1 MAKTTSKIIALALTG
16 VCASTSAHAAGW
28 QLNDFSVAGLGRAYA
43 GGGVVGDDYSAL
55 AYNPAGMTLG
65 GTGMQ
70 AGVSIIQLHSDV
82 TGEYPD
88 STGTVRHD
96 STNVDVTTEVPN
108 FFAQYKV
115 NDRVAV
121 GFGVYVPFGL
131 AIEYPK
137 DWIGTD
143 HGIDSELAVIDYST
157 AVAVKATDKLSLGLG
172 IFARNAKVDLT
183 SSKTIA
189 PGMKFENE
197 FDLEDW
203 GWGLHFGAMYE
214 FTKDTRLGVSYRS
227 RSQHQIKGDFDLLK
241 GAPSSLGGQP
251 TGAGTYDATLPM
263 DAPEQVQLSGYH
275 KLNDKIALSAGA
287 KWTRWTRFNAL
298 TIHTSNPSPLAQVE
312 VAQRWKNAW
321 NVSLGM
327 DYYYSENWIFRTG
340 IGFDESPVPNS
351 HERTTAIADNDR
363 WEIAL
368 GASYKKRAWTFDM
381 GYMFLYLPH
390 YSVHN
395 DRHDLSGNPS
405 VAQIDARYHTT
416 AHVLGLQVQYSFD
429 ATP

>member
-16 VCASTSAHAAGW
+16 VCASTSANAAGW

-65 GTGMQ
+65 GTGVQ
-70 AGVSIIQLHSDV
+70 AGISVIQLHADV
-82 TGEYPD
+82 TGKYD
-88 STGTVRHD
+88 GKYD
-96 STNVDVTTEVPN
+96 STNVNVTTEVPN

-115 NDRVAV
+115 NDRVTV

-172 IFARNAKVDLT
+172 IFARNANVDLT
-183 SSKTIA
+183 SSTTLA
-189 PGMKFENE
+189 PGVKYENE
-197 FDLEDW
+197 FDLDDW
-203 GWGLHFGAMYE
+203 GWGLHVGAMYE
-214 FTKDTRLGVSYRS
+214 FTKNTRLGVSYRS
-227 RSQHQIKGDFDLLK
+227 RSQHKIKGDFDALK
-241 GAPSSLGGQP
+241 GSNIPSLSGRF
-251 TGAGTYDATLPM
+251 DAILPM

-275 KLNDKIALSAGA
+275 KLNDKIGLSAGA
-287 KWTRWTRFNAL
+287 KWTRWTRFDAL
-298 TIHTSNPSPLAQVE
+298 TIHTSHPTTQVE

-321 NVSLGM
+321 NFSLGM
-327 DYYYSENWIFRTG
+327 DYYHSENWTFRTG

-368 GASYKKRAWTFDM
+368 GASYKQNAWTFDM

-395 DRHDLSGNPS
+395 NRHNLNNQAPTTPTGPLP
-405 VAQIDARYHTT
+405 QIDARYHTT

>member
-16 VCASTSAHAAGW
+16 VCASTSANAAGW

-65 GTGMQ
+65 GTGVQ
-70 AGVSIIQLHSDV
+70 AGISVIQLHADV
-82 TGEYPD
+82 TGKYD
-88 STGTVRHD
+88 GKYD
-96 STNVDVTTEVPN
+96 STNVNVTTEVPN

-172 IFARNAKVDLT
+172 IFARNANVDLT
-183 SSKTIA
+183 SSMGT
-189 PGMKFENE
+189 FENE
-197 FDLEDW
+197 FDLDDW
-203 GWGLHFGAMYE
+203 GWGLHVGAMYE
-214 FTKDTRLGVSYRS
+214 FTKNTRLGVSYRS
-227 RSQHQIKGDFDLLK
+227 RSQHKIKGDFDFMK
-241 GAPSSLGGQP
+241 GAPAGAP
-251 TGAGTYDATLPM
+251 FHAGTYDATLPM

-275 KLNDKIALSAGA
+275 KLNDKIGLSAGA
-287 KWTRWTRFNAL
+287 KWTRWTRFDAL
-298 TIHTSNPSPLAQVE
+298 TINNARSSVE

-321 NVSLGM
+321 NFSLGM
-327 DYYYSENWIFRTG
+327 DYYHSENWTFRTG

-368 GASYKKRAWTFDM
+368 GASYKQNAWTFDM

-395 DRHDLSGNPS
+395 DRHNLSNQAPGNSFSPTGRLQ
-405 VAQIDARYHTT
+405 QIDARYHTT

>member
-16 VCASTSAHAAGW
+16 VCASTSANAAGW
-28 QLNDFSVAGLGRAYA
+28 QLSDYSVAGLGRAYA

-65 GTGMQ
+65 GTGVQ
-70 AGVSIIQLHSDV
+70 AGISVIQLHADV
-82 TGEYPD
+82 TGTYN
-88 STGTVRHD
+88 GQHD
-96 STNVDVTTEVPN
+96 STNVNVTTEVPN

-172 IFARNAKVDLT
+172 IFARNANVDLT
-183 SSKTIA
+183 SSTTLA
-189 PGMKFENE
+189 PGVKFENE
-197 FDLEDW
+197 FDLDDW
-203 GWGLHFGAMYE
+203 GWGLHVGAMYE
-214 FTKDTRLGVSYRS
+214 FTKNTRLGVSYRS
-227 RSQHQIKGDFDLLK
+227 RSQHQIKGDFDFLK
-241 GAPSSLGGQP
+241 GAPSSLGAQP
-251 TGAGTYDATLPM
+251 TGTGTYDAKLPM

-275 KLNDKIALSAGA
+275 KLNNKIGLSAGA
-287 KWTRWTRFNAL
+287 KWTRWTRFDAL
-298 TIHTSNPSPLAQVE
+298 TIHTSNPSSLAQVE

-321 NVSLGM
+321 NFSLGM
-327 DYYYSENWIFRTG
+327 DYYHSENWTFRTG

-368 GASYKKRAWTFDM
+368 GASYKQNAWTFDM

-395 DRHDLSGNPS
+395 NRHNLSNQQINPS
-405 VAQIDARYHTT
+405 IEQIDARYHTT

>member
-16 VCASTSAHAAGW
+16 VCASTSANAAGW

-65 GTGMQ
+65 GTGVQ
-70 AGVSIIQLHSDV
+70 AGISVIQLHADV
-82 TGEYPD
+82 TGKYD
-88 STGTVRHD
+88 GKYD
-96 STNVDVTTEVPN
+96 STNVNVTTEVPN

-172 IFARNAKVDLT
+172 IFARNANVDLT
-183 SSKTIA
+183 SSTTLPTGKV
-189 PGMKFENE
+189 ENE
-197 FDLEDW
+197 FDLDDW
-203 GWGLHFGAMYE
+203 GWGLHVGAMYE
-214 FTKDTRLGVSYRS
+214 FTKNTRLGVSYRS
-227 RSQHQIKGDFDLLK
+227 RSQHKIKGDFDFMK
-241 GAPSSLGGQP
+241 GVPAGAPYY
-251 TGAGTYDATLPM
+251 AGTYDATLPM

-275 KLNDKIALSAGA
+275 KLNDKIGLSAGA
-287 KWTRWTRFNAL
+287 KWTRWTRFDAL

-321 NVSLGM
+321 NFSLGM
-327 DYYYSENWIFRTG
+327 DYYHSENWTFRTG

-351 HERTTAIADNDR
+351 YERTTAIADNDR

-368 GASYKKRAWTFDM
+368 GASYKQNAWTFDM

-395 DRHDLSGNPS
+395 NRHNLSNQQINRS
-405 VAQIDARYHTT
+405 IKQIDARYHTT

>member
-16 VCASTSAHAAGW
+16 VCASTSANAAGW

-65 GTGMQ
+65 GTGVQ
-70 AGVSIIQLHSDV
+70 AGISVIQLHADV
-82 TGEYPD
+82 TGEYPAG
-88 STGTVRHD
+88 SGKRD
-96 STNVDVTTEVPN
+96 STNVNVTTEVPN

-172 IFARNAKVDLT
+172 IFARNANVDLT
-183 SSKTIA
+183 SSMGT
-189 PGMKFENE
+189 FENE
-197 FDLEDW
+197 FDLDDW
-203 GWGLHFGAMYE
+203 GWGLHVGAMYE
-214 FTKDTRLGVSYRS
+214 FTKNTRLGVSYRS
-227 RSQHQIKGDFDLLK
+227 RSQHKIKGDFDFMK
-241 GAPSSLGGQP
+241 GSPAAS
-251 TGAGTYDATLPM
+251 TYDATLPM

-275 KLNDKIALSAGA
+275 KLNDKIGLSAGA
-287 KWTRWTRFNAL
+287 KWTRWTRFDAL
-298 TIHTSNPSPLAQVE
+298 TINNARSSVE
-312 VAQRWKNAW
+312 VAQRWQNAW
-321 NVSLGM
+321 NFSLGM
-327 DYYYSENWIFRTG
+327 DYYHSENWTFRTG

-368 GASYKKRAWTFDM
+368 GASYKQNAWTFDM

-395 DRHDLSGNPS
+395 DRHNLSNQAPINPFS
-405 VAQIDARYHTT
+405 STGRLQQIDARYHTT

>member
-16 VCASTSAHAAGW
+16 VCASTSANAAGW

-65 GTGMQ
+65 GTGVQ
-70 AGVSIIQLHSDV
+70 AGISVIQLHADV
-82 TGEYPD
+82 TGKYD
-88 STGTVRHD
+88 GKYD
-96 STNVDVTTEVPN
+96 STNVNVTTEVPN

-172 IFARNAKVDLT
+172 IFARNANVDLT
-183 SSKTIA
+183 SSMGA
-189 PGMKFENE
+189 FENE
-197 FDLEDW
+197 FDLDDW
-203 GWGLHFGAMYE
+203 GWGLHVGAMYE
-214 FTKDTRLGVSYRS
+214 FTKNTRLGVSYRS
-227 RSQHQIKGDFDLLK
+227 RSQHKIKGDFDFMK
-241 GAPSSLGGQP
+241 GAPAGAP
-251 TGAGTYDATLPM
+251 FYAGTYDATLPM

-275 KLNDKIALSAGA
+275 KLNDKIGLSAGA
-287 KWTRWTRFNAL
+287 KWTRWTRFDAL
-298 TIHTSNPSPLAQVE
+298 TINNARSSVE

-321 NVSLGM
+321 NFSLGM
-327 DYYYSENWIFRTG
+327 DYYHSENWTFRTG

-351 HERTTAIADNDR
+351 YERTTAIADNDR

-368 GASYKKRAWTFDM
+368 GASYKQNAWTFDM

-395 DRHDLSGNPS
+395 NRHNLSNQAPSNPFS
-405 VAQIDARYHTT
+405 PTGRLQQIDARYHTT

>member
-16 VCASTSAHAAGW
+16 VCASTSANAAGW
-28 QLNDFSVAGLGRAYA
+28 QLNDYSVAGLGRAYA

-65 GTGMQ
+65 GTGVQ
-70 AGVSIIQLHSDV
+70 AGISVIQLHADV
-82 TGEYPD
+82 TGTYPAG
-88 STGTVRHD
+88 SNNHD
-96 STNVDVTTEVPN
+96 STNVNVTTEVPN

-172 IFARNAKVDLT
+172 IFARNANVDLT
-183 SSKTIA
+183 SSMTIPSGPVA
-189 PGMKFENE
+189 GKYENE
-197 FDLEDW
+197 FDLDDW
-203 GWGLHFGAMYE
+203 GWGLHVGAMYE
-214 FTKDTRLGVSYRS
+214 FTKNTRLGVSYRS
-227 RSQHQIKGDFDLLK
+227 RSQHQIKGDFDYMK
-241 GAPSSLGGQP
+241 GAPGI
-251 TGAGTYDATLPM
+251 AGTYDATLPM

-275 KLNDKIALSAGA
+275 KLNDKIGLSAGA
-287 KWTRWTRFNAL
+287 KWTRWTRFDAL
-298 TIHTSNPSPLAQVE
+298 VIKNSASPVE
-312 VAQRWKNAW
+312 VAQRWQNAW
-321 NVSLGM
+321 NFSLGM
-327 DYYYSENWIFRTG
+327 DYYHSENWTFRTG

-351 HERTTAIADNDR
+351 YERTTAIADNDR

-368 GASYKKRAWTFDM
+368 GASYKKSAWTFDM

-390 YSVHN
+390 YKVRN
-395 DRHDLSGNPS
+395 DRHNLNNVQTNPLL
-405 VAQIDARYHTT
+405 QPIDARYHTT

>member
-16 VCASTSAHAAGW
+16 VCASTSANAAGW

-65 GTGMQ
+65 GTGVQ
-70 AGVSIIQLHSDV
+70 AGISVIQLHADV
-82 TGEYPD
+82 TGTYD
-88 STGTVRHD
+88 SQHD
-96 STNVDVTTEVPN
+96 STNVNVTTEVPN

-172 IFARNAKVDLT
+172 IFARNANVDLT
-183 SSKTIA
+183 SSTTLA
-189 PGMKFENE
+189 PGVKYENE
-197 FDLEDW
+197 FDLDDW
-203 GWGLHFGAMYE
+203 GWGLHVGAMYE
-214 FTKDTRLGVSYRS
+214 FTKNTRLGVSYRS
-227 RSQHQIKGDFDLLK
+227 RSQHKIKGDFDALK
-241 GAPSSLGGQP
+241 GSNIPSLSGRF
-251 TGAGTYDATLPM
+251 DAILPM

-275 KLNDKIALSAGA
+275 KLNDKIGLSAGA
-287 KWTRWTRFNAL
+287 KWTRWTRFDAL
-298 TIHTSNPSPLAQVE
+298 TIHTSHPRTQVE

-321 NVSLGM
+321 NFSLGM
-327 DYYYSENWIFRTG
+327 DYYHSENWTFRTG

-368 GASYKKRAWTFDM
+368 GASYKKSAWTFDM

-395 DRHDLSGNPS
+395 NRHNLAGQAPQTNGVDLP
-405 VAQIDARYHTT
+405 QIDARYHTT

>member
-1 MAKTTSKIIALALTG
+1 MANTTSKIFALALTG
-16 VCASTSAHAAGW
+16 VCASTSANAAGW
-28 QLNDFSVAGLGRAYA
+28 QLSDYSVAGLGRAYA

-65 GTGMQ
+65 GSGVQ
-70 AGVSIIQLHSDV
+70 AGISVIQLHSDV
-82 TGEYPD
+82 TGQYN
-88 STGTVRHD
+88 GQHD
-96 STNVDVTTEVPN
+96 STNVNVTTEVPN

-172 IFARNAKVDLT
+172 IFARNANVDLT
-183 SSKTIA
+183 SSYANT
-189 PGMKFENE
+189 FENE

-203 GWGLHFGAMYE
+203 GWGLHVGAMYE
-214 FTKDTRLGVSYRS
+214 FTKNTRLGVSYRS
-227 RSQHQIKGDFDLLK
+227 RSQHQIKGDFDALK
-241 GAPSSLGGQP
+241 NSGLPVVSGRF
-251 TGAGTYDATLPM
+251 DATLPM

-275 KLNDKIALSAGA
+275 KLNDKIGLSAGA

-298 TIHTSNPSPLAQVE
+298 TIHTTHPTTQVE

-321 NVSLGM
+321 NVSVGM
-327 DYYYSENWIFRTG
+327 DYTYSENWTFRTG

-368 GASYKKRAWTFDM
+368 GASYKKSAWTFDM

-390 YSVHN
+390 YKVRN
-395 DRHDLSGNPS
+395 DRHNLNNVAS
-405 VAQIDARYHTT
+405 VAPIEANYHTT

>member
-16 VCASTSAHAAGW
+16 VCASTSANAAGW

-65 GTGMQ
+65 GTGVQ
-70 AGVSIIQLHSDV
+70 AGISVIQLHSDV
-82 TGEYPD
+82 TGVYKGE
-88 STGTVRHD
+88 HD
-96 STNVDVTTEVPN
+96 STNVNVTTEVPN

-172 IFARNAKVDLT
+172 IFARNANVDLT
-183 SSKTIA
+183 SSTTLA
-189 PGMKFENE
+189 PGVKYENE
-197 FDLEDW
+197 FDLDDW
-203 GWGLHFGAMYE
+203 GWGLHVGAMYE
-214 FTKDTRLGVSYRS
+214 FTKNTRLGVSYRS
-227 RSQHQIKGDFDLLK
+227 RSQHKIKGDFDALK
-241 GAPSSLGGQP
+241 GSNIPSLSGRF
-251 TGAGTYDATLPM
+251 DAILPM

-275 KLNDKIALSAGA
+275 KLNDKIGLSAGA
-287 KWTRWTRFNAL
+287 KWTRWTRFDAL
-298 TIHTSNPSPLAQVE
+298 TIHTSHPTTQVE

-321 NVSLGM
+321 NFSLGM
-327 DYYYSENWIFRTG
+327 DYYHSENWTFRTG

-368 GASYKKRAWTFDM
+368 GASYKKSAWTFDM

-395 DRHDLSGNPS
+395 DRHDLNNNPS
-405 VAQIDARYHTT
+405 VAPIDARYHTT

>member
-16 VCASTSAHAAGW
+16 VCASTSANAAGW

-65 GTGMQ
+65 GTGVQ
-70 AGVSIIQLHSDV
+70 AGISVIQLHADV
-82 TGEYPD
+82 TGEYPAG
-88 STGTVRHD
+88 SGKRD
-96 STNVDVTTEVPN
+96 STNVNVTTEVPN

-172 IFARNAKVDLT
+172 IFARNANVDLT
-183 SSKTIA
+183 SSKTILA
-189 PGMKFENE
+189 GPPGYPFSGKFENE
-197 FDLEDW
+197 FDLDDW
-203 GWGLHFGAMYE
+203 GWGLHVGAMYE
-214 FTKDTRLGVSYRS
+214 FTKNTRLGVSYRS
-227 RSQHQIKGDFDLLK
+227 RSQHKIKGDFDFMK
-241 GAPSSLGGQP
+241 GAPGV
-251 TGAGTYDATLPM
+251 AGTYDATLPM

-275 KLNDKIALSAGA
+275 KLNNKIGLSAGA
-287 KWTRWTRFNAL
+287 KWTRWTRFDAL

-321 NVSLGM
+321 NFSLGM
-327 DYYYSENWIFRTG
+327 DYYHSENWTFRTG

-368 GASYKKRAWTFDM
+368 GASYKQNAWTFDM

-395 DRHDLSGNPS
+395 DRHDLNNNPS
-405 VAQIDARYHTT
+405 VAPIDARYHTT

>member
-43 GGGVVGDDYSAL
+43 GGGIVGDDYSAL

-82 TGEYPD
+82 TGVYKGE
-88 STGTVRHD
+88 RD
-96 STNVDVTTEVPN
+96 STNVDVTTAVPN

-143 HGIDSELAVIDYST
+143 HGINSELAVIDYST

-172 IFARNAKVDLT
+172 IFARNAQVDLT
-183 SSKTIA
+183 SSYANT
-189 PGMKFENE
+189 FENE

-227 RSQHQIKGDFDLLK
+227 RSQHQIKGDFDFLK
-241 GAPSSLGGQP
+241 DSPRAM
-251 TGAGTYDATLPM
+251 TVDATLPM

-275 KLNDKIALSAGA
+275 KLNDKIGLSAGA

-298 TIHTSNPSPLAQVE
+298 TIHNPIAPVE
-312 VAQRWKNAW
+312 VAQRWQNAW
-321 NVSLGM
+321 NVSFGM
-327 DYYYSENWIFRTG
+327 DYYHSENWTFRTG

-351 HERTTAIADNDR
+351 RERTTAIADNDR

-368 GASYKKRAWTFDM
+368 GASYKKSAWTFDM

-395 DRHDLSGNPS
+395 NRHNLSGRPA

>member
-16 VCASTSAHAAGW
+16 VCASTSANAAGW

-65 GTGMQ
+65 GTGVQ
-70 AGVSIIQLHSDV
+70 AGISVIQLHADV
-82 TGEYPD
+82 TGEYPAG
-88 STGTVRHD
+88 SGKRD
-96 STNVDVTTEVPN
+96 STNVNVTTEVPN

-172 IFARNAKVDLT
+172 IFARNANVDLT
-183 SSKTIA
+183 SSTTHS
-189 PGMKFENE
+189 GMKFENE
-197 FDLEDW
+197 FDLDDW
-203 GWGLHFGAMYE
+203 GWGLHVGAMYE
-214 FTKDTRLGVSYRS
+214 FTKNTRLGVSYRS
-227 RSQHQIKGDFDLLK
+227 RSQHKIKGDFDFMK
-241 GAPSSLGGQP
+241 GAPRV
-251 TGAGTYDATLPM
+251 AGTYDATLPM

-275 KLNDKIALSAGA
+275 KLNDKIGLSAGA
-287 KWTRWTRFNAL
+287 KWTRWTRFDAL

-321 NVSLGM
+321 NFSLGM
-327 DYYYSENWIFRTG
+327 DYYHSENWTFRTG

-368 GASYKKRAWTFDM
+368 GASYKQNAWTFDM

-395 DRHDLSGNPS
+395 NRHNLSNQQINPS
-405 VAQIDARYHTT
+405 IKQIDARYHTT

>member
-16 VCASTSAHAAGW
+16 VCASTSANAAGW

-70 AGVSIIQLHSDV
+70 AGISVINLHSDV
-82 TGEYPD
+82 KGAYR
-88 STGTVRHD
+88 SGFYSGVAD
-96 STNVDVTTEVPN
+96 STNVDVTTAVPN

-143 HGIDSELAVIDYST
+143 HGINSELSVIDYST

-172 IFARNAKVDLT
+172 IFARNANVDLT

-189 PGMKFENE
+189 PGVKFENE

-203 GWGLHFGAMYE
+203 GWGLNVGAMYE
-214 FTKDTRLGVSYRS
+214 FTKNTRAGIAYRS
-227 RSQHQIKGDFDLLK
+227 RSQHQIKGDFDIMK
-241 GAPSSLGGQP
+241 GYLNKTVP
-251 TGAGTYDATLPM
+251 ATLPM
-263 DAPEQVQLSGYH
+263 DAPELVSLSAFH
-275 KLNDKIALSAGA
+275 KLNDKIGLSAGA
-287 KWTRWTRFNAL
+287 KWTRWTRFDAL
-298 TIHTSNPSPLAQVE
+298 RIKNFASPVE
-312 VAQRWKNAW
+312 VAQRWRNTW
-321 NVSLGM
+321 DVSIGM
-327 DYYYSENWIFRTG
+327 DYYHSENWTFRTG

-363 WEIAL
+363 WQIAL
-368 GASYKKRAWTFDM
+368 GASYKKSAWTFDM

-395 DRHDLSGNPS
+395 DRHNLNNVHS
-405 VAQIDARYHTT
+405 VDPIDAKYQTT

>member
-16 VCASTSAHAAGW
+16 VCASTSANAAGW

-65 GTGMQ
+65 GTGVQ
-70 AGVSIIQLHSDV
+70 AGISVIQLHADV
-82 TGEYPD
+82 TGEYPAG
-88 STGTVRHD
+88 SGKRD
-96 STNVDVTTEVPN
+96 STNVNVTTEVPN

-172 IFARNAKVDLT
+172 IFARNANVDLT
-183 SSKTIA
+183 SSTTLA
-189 PGMKFENE
+189 PGVKYENE
-197 FDLEDW
+197 FDLDDW
-203 GWGLHFGAMYE
+203 GWGLHVGAMYE
-214 FTKDTRLGVSYRS
+214 FTKNTRLGVSYRS
-227 RSQHQIKGDFDLLK
+227 RSQHKIKGDFDALK
-241 GAPSSLGGQP
+241 GSNIPSLSGRF
-251 TGAGTYDATLPM
+251 DAILPM

-275 KLNDKIALSAGA
+275 KLNDKIGLSAGA
-287 KWTRWTRFNAL
+287 KWTRWTRFDAL
-298 TIHTSNPSPLAQVE
+298 TIHTSHPTTQVE

-321 NVSLGM
+321 NFSLGM
-327 DYYYSENWIFRTG
+327 DYYHSENWTFRTG

-351 HERTTAIADNDR
+351 YERTTAIADNDR

-368 GASYKKRAWTFDM
+368 GASYKQNAWTFDM

-395 DRHDLSGNPS
+395 DRHNLAGTPPSGISP
-405 VAQIDARYHTT
+405 IDARYHTT

>member
-16 VCASTSAHAAGW
+16 VCASTSANAAGW

-65 GTGMQ
+65 GTGVQ
-70 AGVSIIQLHSDV
+70 AGISVIQLHADV
-82 TGEYPD
+82 TGEYPAG
-88 STGTVRHD
+88 SGKRD
-96 STNVDVTTEVPN
+96 STNVNVTTEVPN

-172 IFARNAKVDLT
+172 IFARNANVDLT
-183 SSKTIA
+183 SSTTLA
-189 PGMKFENE
+189 SGMKFENE
-197 FDLEDW
+197 FDLDDW
-203 GWGLHFGAMYE
+203 GWGLHVGAMYE
-214 FTKDTRLGVSYRS
+214 FTKNTRLGVSYRS
-227 RSQHQIKGDFDLLK
+227 RSQHKIKGDFDFLK
-241 GAPSSLGGQP
+241 GATGS
-251 TGAGTYDATLPM
+251 GAGTYDATLPM

-275 KLNDKIALSAGA
+275 KLNDKIGLSAGA
-287 KWTRWTRFNAL
+287 KWTRWTRFDAL

-321 NVSLGM
+321 NFSLGM
-327 DYYYSENWIFRTG
+327 DYYHSENWTFRTG

-368 GASYKKRAWTFDM
+368 GASYKQNAWTFDM

-395 DRHDLSGNPS
+395 NRHNLSNQQINPS
-405 VAQIDARYHTT
+405 IKQIDARYHTT

>member
-16 VCASTSAHAAGW
+16 VCASTSANAAGW

-65 GTGMQ
+65 GTGVQ
-70 AGVSIIQLHSDV
+70 AGISVIQLHADV
-82 TGEYPD
+82 TGEYPAG
-88 STGTVRHD
+88 SGKRD
-96 STNVDVTTEVPN
+96 STNVNVTTEVPN

-172 IFARNAKVDLT
+172 IFARNANVDLT
-183 SSKTIA
+183 SSMGT
-189 PGMKFENE
+189 FENE
-197 FDLEDW
+197 FDLDDW
-203 GWGLHFGAMYE
+203 GWGLHVGAMYE
-214 FTKDTRLGVSYRS
+214 FTKNTRLGVSYRS
-227 RSQHQIKGDFDLLK
+227 RSQHKIKGDFDFMK
-241 GAPSSLGGQP
+241 GSPAAS
-251 TGAGTYDATLPM
+251 TYDATLPM

-275 KLNDKIALSAGA
+275 KLNDKIGLSAGA
-287 KWTRWTRFNAL
+287 KWTRWTRFDAL
-298 TIHTSNPSPLAQVE
+298 TINNACSSVE
-312 VAQRWKNAW
+312 VAQRWQNAW
-321 NVSLGM
+321 NFSLGM
-327 DYYYSENWIFRTG
+327 DYYHSENWTFRTG

-368 GASYKKRAWTFDM
+368 GASYKQNAWTFDM

-395 DRHDLSGNPS
+395 DRHNLSNQAPINPFS
-405 VAQIDARYHTT
+405 STGRLQQIDARYHTT

>member
-1 MAKTTSKIIALALTG
+1 MANTTSKIFALALTG
-16 VCASTSAHAAGW
+16 VCASTSANAAGW
-28 QLNDFSVAGLGRAYA
+28 QLSDYSVAGLGRAYA

-65 GTGMQ
+65 GSGVQ
-70 AGVSIIQLHSDV
+70 AGVSVIQLHSDV
-82 TGEYPD
+82 TGEYPAG
-88 STGTVRHD
+88 SGKRD

-172 IFARNAKVDLT
+172 VFARNANVDLT
-183 SSKTIA
+183 SSMS
-189 PGMKFENE
+189 GFENE

-203 GWGLHFGAMYE
+203 GWGLHVGAMYE
-214 FTKDTRLGVSYRS
+214 FTKNTRLGVSYRS
-227 RSQHQIKGDFDLLK
+227 RSQHQIKGDFDFLK
-241 GAPSSLGGQP
+241 GASPALGGLASY
-251 TGAGTYDATLPM
+251 AGTYDAKLPM

-275 KLNDKIALSAGA
+275 KLNDKIGLSAGA
-287 KWTRWTRFNAL
+287 KWTRWNRFRAL
-298 TIHTSNPSPLAQVE
+298 VIKNPVSSVE
-312 VAQRWKNAW
+312 VSQRWQNAW
-321 NVSLGM
+321 NISVGM
-327 DYYYSENWIFRTG
+327 DYTYSENWTFRTG

-368 GASYKKRAWTFDM
+368 GASYKKSAWTFDM

-395 DRHDLSGNPS
+395 NRHNLNN
-405 VAQIDARYHTT
+405 VAANGGTLPQIDARYHTT

>member
-16 VCASTSAHAAGW
+16 VCASTSANAAGW

-65 GTGMQ
+65 GTGVQ
-70 AGVSIIQLHSDV
+70 AGISVIQLHADV
-82 TGEYPD
+82 TGEYPAG
-88 STGTVRHD
+88 SGKRD
-96 STNVDVTTEVPN
+96 STNVNVTTEVPN

-172 IFARNAKVDLT
+172 IFARNANVDLT
-183 SSKTIA
+183 SSTTLA
-189 PGMKFENE
+189 PGVKYENE
-197 FDLEDW
+197 FDLDDW
-203 GWGLHFGAMYE
+203 GWGLHVGAMYE
-214 FTKDTRLGVSYRS
+214 FTKNTRLGVSYRS
-227 RSQHQIKGDFDLLK
+227 RSQHKIKGDFDAMK
-241 GAPSSLGGQP
+241 GRGIP
-251 TGAGTYDATLPM
+251 TVGATLPM

-275 KLNDKIALSAGA
+275 KLNDKIGLSAGA
-287 KWTRWTRFNAL
+287 KWTRWTRFDAL
-298 TIHTSNPSPLAQVE
+298 TIHTSNPLVQVE

-321 NVSLGM
+321 NFSLGM
-327 DYYYSENWIFRTG
+327 DYYHSENWTFRTG

-351 HERTTAIADNDR
+351 YERTTAIADNDR

-368 GASYKKRAWTFDM
+368 GASYKQNAWTFDM

-395 DRHDLSGNPS
+395 DRHNLAGTPPSGISP
-405 VAQIDARYHTT
+405 IDARYHTT

>member
-16 VCASTSAHAAGW
+16 VCASTSANAAGW

-65 GTGMQ
+65 GTGVQ
-70 AGVSIIQLHSDV
+70 AGISVIQLHADV
-82 TGEYPD
+82 TGEYASGPLA
-88 STGTVRHD
+88 GRD
-96 STNVDVTTEVPN
+96 STNVNVTTEVPN

-172 IFARNAKVDLT
+172 IFARNANVDLT
-183 SSKTIA
+183 SSTTLPTGKV
-189 PGMKFENE
+189 ENE
-197 FDLEDW
+197 FDLDDW
-203 GWGLHFGAMYE
+203 GWGLHVGAMYE
-214 FTKDTRLGVSYRS
+214 FTKNTRLGVSYRS
-227 RSQHQIKGDFDLLK
+227 RSQHKIKGDFDFMK
-241 GAPSSLGGQP
+241 GASAGAPYY
-251 TGAGTYDATLPM
+251 AGTYDATLPM

-275 KLNDKIALSAGA
+275 KLNDKIGLSAGA

-298 TIHTSNPSPLAQVE
+298 TIHTTHPTTQVE
-312 VAQRWKNAW
+312 VAQRWKNTW
-321 NVSLGM
+321 NVSVGM
-327 DYYYSENWIFRTG
+327 DYTYSENWTFRTG

-368 GASYKKRAWTFDM
+368 GASYKQNAWTFDM

-395 DRHDLSGNPS
+395 DRHNLAGAPASGISP
-405 VAQIDARYHTT
+405 IDARYHTT

>member
-16 VCASTSAHAAGW
+16 VCASTSANAAGW

-65 GTGMQ
+65 GTGVQ
-70 AGVSIIQLHSDV
+70 AGISVIQLHADV
-82 TGEYPD
+82 TGEYPAG
-88 STGTVRHD
+88 SGKRD
-96 STNVDVTTEVPN
+96 STNVNVTTEVPN

-172 IFARNAKVDLT
+172 IFARNANVDLT
-183 SSKTIA
+183 SSTTLA

-197 FDLEDW
+197 FDLDDW
-203 GWGLHFGAMYE
+203 GWGLHVGAMYE
-214 FTKDTRLGVSYRS
+214 FTKNTRLGVSYRS
-227 RSQHQIKGDFDLLK
+227 RSQHQIKGDFDFLK
-241 GAPSSLGGQP
+241 GAS
-251 TGAGTYDATLPM
+251 TTYGAGTYDATLPM
-263 DAPEQVQLSGYH
+263 DAPEHVQLSGYH
-275 KLNDKIALSAGA
+275 KLNDKIGLSAGA
-287 KWTRWTRFNAL
+287 KWTRWTRFDAL

-321 NVSLGM
+321 NFSLGM
-327 DYYYSENWIFRTG
+327 DYYHSENWTFRTG

-368 GASYKKRAWTFDM
+368 GASYKQNAWTFDM

-395 DRHDLSGNPS
+395 NRHNLSNQQINPS
-405 VAQIDARYHTT
+405 IKQIDARYHTT

>member
-16 VCASTSAHAAGW
+16 VCASTSANAAGW

-65 GTGMQ
+65 GTGVQ
-70 AGVSIIQLHSDV
+70 AGISVIQLHSDV
-82 TGEYPD
+82 TGVYKGE
-88 STGTVRHD
+88 HD
-96 STNVDVTTEVPN
+96 STNVNVTTEVPN

-172 IFARNAKVDLT
+172 IFARNANVDLT
-183 SSKTIA
+183 SSTTLA
-189 PGMKFENE
+189 PGVKYENE
-197 FDLEDW
+197 FDLDDW
-203 GWGLHFGAMYE
+203 GWGLHVGAMYE
-214 FTKDTRLGVSYRS
+214 FTKNTRLGVSYRS
-227 RSQHQIKGDFDLLK
+227 RSQHKIKGDFDFLK
-241 GAPSSLGGQP
+241 GALPAS
-251 TGAGTYDATLPM
+251 GAGTYDATLPM

-275 KLNDKIALSAGA
+275 KLNDKIGLSAGA
-287 KWTRWTRFNAL
+287 KWTRWTRFDAL

-321 NVSLGM
+321 NFSLGM
-327 DYYYSENWIFRTG
+327 DYYHSENWTFRTG

-368 GASYKKRAWTFDM
+368 GASYKQNAWTFDM

-395 DRHDLSGNPS
+395 NRHNLSNQQINPS
-405 VAQIDARYHTT
+405 IKQIDARYHTT

>member
-16 VCASTSAHAAGW
+16 VCASTSANAAGW

-65 GTGMQ
+65 GTGVQ
-70 AGVSIIQLHSDV
+70 AGISVIQLHADV
-82 TGEYPD
+82 TGEYASGPFA
-88 STGTVRHD
+88 GRD
-96 STNVDVTTEVPN
+96 STNVNVTTEVPN

-172 IFARNAKVDLT
+172 IFARNANVDLT
-183 SSKTIA
+183 SSKTLA

-197 FDLEDW
+197 FDLDDW
-203 GWGLHFGAMYE
+203 GWGLHVGAMYE
-214 FTKDTRLGVSYRS
+214 FTKNTRLGVSYRS
-227 RSQHQIKGDFDLLK
+227 RSQHKIKGDFDFMK
-241 GAPSSLGGQP
+241 GAPGV
-251 TGAGTYDATLPM
+251 AGTYDATLPM

-275 KLNDKIALSAGA
+275 KLNDKIGLSAGA
-287 KWTRWTRFNAL
+287 KWTRWTRFDAL

-321 NVSLGM
+321 NFSLGM
-327 DYYYSENWIFRTG
+327 DYYHSENWTFRTG

-351 HERTTAIADNDR
+351 YERTTAIADNDR

-368 GASYKKRAWTFDM
+368 GASYKQNAWTFDM

-390 YSVHN
+390 FWS
-395 DRHDLSGNPS
+395 
-405 VAQIDARYHTT
+405 
-416 AHVLGLQVQYSFD
+416 
-429 ATP
+429 

>member
-16 VCASTSAHAAGW
+16 VCASTSANAAGW

-65 GTGMQ
+65 GTGVQ
-70 AGVSIIQLHSDV
+70 AGISVIQLHSDV
-82 TGEYPD
+82 TGVYKGE
-88 STGTVRHD
+88 HD
-96 STNVDVTTEVPN
+96 STNVNVTTEVPN

-172 IFARNAKVDLT
+172 IFARNANVDLT
-183 SSKTIA
+183 SSTTLPTGKV
-189 PGMKFENE
+189 ENE
-197 FDLEDW
+197 FDLDDW
-203 GWGLHFGAMYE
+203 GWGLHVGAMYE
-214 FTKDTRLGVSYRS
+214 FTKNTRLGVSYRS
-227 RSQHQIKGDFDLLK
+227 RSQHKIKGDFDYLK
-241 GAPSSLGGQP
+241 ASPLPYPYAEGS
-251 TGAGTYDATLPM
+251 TNATLPM

-275 KLNDKIALSAGA
+275 KLNDKIGLSAGA
-287 KWTRWTRFNAL
+287 KWTRWTRFDAL
-298 TIHTSNPSPLAQVE
+298 VINNSFKSVE

-321 NVSLGM
+321 NFSLGM
-327 DYYYSENWIFRTG
+327 DYYHSENWTFRTG

-351 HERTTAIADNDR
+351 YERTTAIADNDR

-368 GASYKKRAWTFDM
+368 GASYKQNAWTFDM

-395 DRHDLSGNPS
+395 DRHDLNNNPS
-405 VAQIDARYHTT
+405 VDPIDARYHTT

>member
-16 VCASTSAHAAGW
+16 VCASTSANAAGW

-65 GTGMQ
+65 GTGVQ
-70 AGVSIIQLHSDV
+70 AGISVIQLHSDV
-82 TGEYPD
+82 TGEYPAG
-88 STGTVRHD
+88 SGKRD
-96 STNVDVTTEVPN
+96 STNVNVTTEVPN

-172 IFARNAKVDLT
+172 IFARNANVDLT
-183 SSKTIA
+183 SSKTIPA
-189 PGMKFENE
+189 GTPGYPFSGKFENE
-197 FDLEDW
+197 FDLDDW
-203 GWGLHFGAMYE
+203 GWGLHVGAMYE
-214 FTKDTRLGVSYRS
+214 FTKNTRLGVSYRS
-227 RSQHQIKGDFDLLK
+227 RSQHKIKGDFDFMK
-241 GAPSSLGGQP
+241 GAPV
-251 TGAGTYDATLPM
+251 AGTYDATLPM

-275 KLNDKIALSAGA
+275 KLNDKIGLSAGA
-287 KWTRWTRFNAL
+287 KWTRWTRFDAL

-321 NVSLGM
+321 NFSLGM
-327 DYYYSENWIFRTG
+327 DYYHSENWTFRTG

-368 GASYKKRAWTFDM
+368 GASYKKSAWTFDM

-395 DRHDLSGNPS
+395 DRHDLNNNPS
-405 VAQIDARYHTT
+405 VASIDARYHTT

>member
-16 VCASTSAHAAGW
+16 VCASTSANAAGW

-65 GTGMQ
+65 GTGVQ
-70 AGVSIIQLHSDV
+70 AGISVIQLHADV
-82 TGEYPD
+82 TGKYD
-88 STGTVRHD
+88 GKYD
-96 STNVDVTTEVPN
+96 STNVNVTTEVPN

-172 IFARNAKVDLT
+172 IFARNANVDLT
-183 SSKTIA
+183 SSTTLPTGKV
-189 PGMKFENE
+189 ENE
-197 FDLEDW
+197 FDLDDW
-203 GWGLHFGAMYE
+203 GWGLHVGAMYE
-214 FTKDTRLGVSYRS
+214 FTKNTRLGVSYRS
-227 RSQHQIKGDFDLLK
+227 RSQHKIKGDFDYLK
-241 GAPSSLGGQP
+241 ASPLPYPYAEGS
-251 TGAGTYDATLPM
+251 TNATLPM

-275 KLNDKIALSAGA
+275 KLNDKIGLSAGA
-287 KWTRWTRFNAL
+287 KWTRWTRFDAL
-298 TIHTSNPSPLAQVE
+298 VINNSFKSVE

-321 NVSLGM
+321 NFSLGM
-327 DYYYSENWIFRTG
+327 DYYHSENWTFRTG

-368 GASYKKRAWTFDM
+368 GASYKQNAWTFDM

-395 DRHDLSGNPS
+395 DRHDLNNNPS
-405 VAQIDARYHTT
+405 VAPIDARYHTT

>member
-16 VCASTSAHAAGW
+16 VCASTSANAAGW
-28 QLNDFSVAGLGRAYA
+28 QLNDYSVAGLGRAYA

-70 AGVSIIQLHSDV
+70 AGISVIQLHSDV
-82 TGEYPD
+82 TGTYPAG
-88 STGTVRHD
+88 SNNHD
-96 STNVDVTTEVPN
+96 STNVNVTTEVPN

-172 IFARNAKVDLT
+172 IFARNANVDLT
-183 SSKTIA
+183 SSTTLA
-189 PGMKFENE
+189 PGVKYENE
-197 FDLEDW
+197 FDLDDW
-203 GWGLHFGAMYE
+203 GWGLHVGAMYE
-214 FTKDTRLGVSYRS
+214 FTKNTRVGVSYRS
-227 RSQHQIKGDFDLLK
+227 RSQHQIKGDFDALK
-241 GAPSSLGGQP
+241 NSNIPVVSGRF
-251 TGAGTYDATLPM
+251 DATLPM

-275 KLNDKIALSAGA
+275 KLNDKIGLSAGA

-298 TIHTSNPSPLAQVE
+298 TIHTTHPTTQVE
-312 VAQRWKNAW
+312 VAQRWKNTW
-321 NVSLGM
+321 NVSVGM
-327 DYYYSENWIFRTG
+327 DYTYSENWTFRTG

-368 GASYKKRAWTFDM
+368 GASYKKSAWTFDM

-395 DRHDLSGNPS
+395 NRHNLAGQAPQTNGVDLP
-405 VAQIDARYHTT
+405 QIDARYHTT

>member
-16 VCASTSAHAAGW
+16 VCASTSANAAGW
-28 QLNDFSVAGLGRAYA
+28 QLNDYSVAGLGRAYA

-70 AGVSIIQLHSDV
+70 AGISVINLHSDV
-82 TGEYPD
+82 NGFYRGV
-88 STGTVRHD
+88 SD
-96 STNVDVTTEVPN
+96 STNVDVMTEVPN

-172 IFARNAKVDLT
+172 IFARNANVDLT
-183 SSKTIA
+183 SSTTLA

-197 FDLEDW
+197 FDLDDW
-203 GWGLHFGAMYE
+203 GWGLHVGAMYE
-214 FTKDTRLGVSYRS
+214 FTKNTRLGVSYRS
-227 RSQHQIKGDFDLLK
+227 RSQHQIKGDFDYMK
-241 GAPSSLGGQP
+241 GSLV
-251 TGAGTYDATLPM
+251 AGTYDATLPM

-275 KLNDKIALSAGA
+275 KLNDKIGLSAGA
-287 KWTRWTRFNAL
+287 KWTRWTRFDAL
-298 TIHTSNPSPLAQVE
+298 VINNSFKSVE

-321 NVSLGM
+321 NFSLGM
-327 DYYYSENWIFRTG
+327 DYYHSENWTFRTG

-368 GASYKKRAWTFDM
+368 GASYKQNAWTFDM

-395 DRHDLSGNPS
+395 NRHDLNNNPS
-405 VAQIDARYHTT
+405 AYPIDARYHTT